1 MINQALFSSNS
12 DDWETPQDIFNSL
25 NNEFN
30 FNLDPCAS
38 PDNHKCE
45 KYFTKDDEGLLQ
57 NWGGKECFAIR
68 HIAILQNG

>member
-12 DDWETPQDIFNSL
+12 DDWETPQDLFDKL

-38 PDNHKCE
+38 VDNHKCE
-45 KYFTKDDEGLLQ
+45 RFFTKDDEGLSQ
-57 NWGGKECFAIR
+57 NWGGAESV
-68 HIAILQNG
+68 LQSAV